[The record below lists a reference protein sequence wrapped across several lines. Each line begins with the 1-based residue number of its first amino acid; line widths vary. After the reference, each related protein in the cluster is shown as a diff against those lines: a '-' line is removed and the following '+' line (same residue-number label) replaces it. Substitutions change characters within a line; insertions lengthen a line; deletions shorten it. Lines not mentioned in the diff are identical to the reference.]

1 MVRTRLALVVLLVAA
16 AGCSS
21 LPGDGTDTPASQDVS
36 ITIRNDHDRSYTVAV
51 RTVPTGVEGIAV
63 TYENGSTRTFDV
75 PSLDA
80 LPRRALRNATDVVAV
95 GGGGVAQEF
104 QVGPNGGLGTTLENV
119 SAAASVVYFV
129 RSGTGPGDLRGVGV
143 VRCPADT
150 TTDLAITI
158 RGDGSLDS
166 RVTCAG
172 GAARRLPGDGAT

>member
-1 MVRTRLALVVLLVAA
+1 MVRTRLALVVLLVAT

-21 LPGDGTDTPASQDVS
+21 LPGDATDTPAGQDVS

-80 LPRRALRNATDVVAV
+80 LPRRALRNATDVVAI
-95 GGGGVAQEF
+95 GGSGVAQEF

-119 SAAASVVYFV
+119 SADASVVYFV

-143 VRCPADT
+143 VRCSADT

-166 RVTCAG
+166 RVTC
-172 GAARRLPGDGAT
+172 GDGAA